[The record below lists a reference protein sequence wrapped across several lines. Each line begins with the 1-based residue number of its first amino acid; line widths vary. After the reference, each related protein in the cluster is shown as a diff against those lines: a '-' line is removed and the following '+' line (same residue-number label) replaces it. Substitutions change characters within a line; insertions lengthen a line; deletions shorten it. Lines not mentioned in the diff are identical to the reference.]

1 MTARLLFAALL
12 GSTWFQVSAATVAA
26 LGALRL
32 YGVYHQHKGA
42 NAVRQSNAKAVNDE
56 NALANQVRIR
66 AEELAQERYRQIFR
80 EFGELPAFDPPLS
93 QPAGVRQP
101 ARSTRPVNPYERSTI
116 GK

>member
-12 GSTWFQVSAATVAA
+12 GSTWFQVSAATVAG

-32 YGVYHQHKGA
+32 YGVYQQHKGA
-42 NAVRQSNAKAVNDE
+42 DAVRQDNAKAVNNE

-80 EFGELPAFDPPLS
+80 EFGELPIFDPPAA
-93 QPAGVRQP
+93 QPAGVRRP
-101 ARSTRPVNPYERSTI
+101 GSARAINPYERTTV